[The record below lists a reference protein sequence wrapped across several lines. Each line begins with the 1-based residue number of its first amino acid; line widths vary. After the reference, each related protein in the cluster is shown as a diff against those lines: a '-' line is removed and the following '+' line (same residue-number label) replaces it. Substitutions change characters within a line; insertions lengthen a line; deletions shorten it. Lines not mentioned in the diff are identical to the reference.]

1 MEFKVKAHSDILQ
14 ELEVVWSLF
23 HLCVYL
29 KQ

>member
-1 MEFKVKAHSDILQ
+1 VKAHSDILQ